1 MATPGTTRQT
11 DTPPKK
17 EPSVRDGVFES
28 FVAAGNSLG
37 FSGCDISATIMLPEY
52 SGGGR
57 ELNKARTFRIGTLQ
71 TISISTYNTK
81 TPVKAL
87 GFKNPI
93 AVARGGR
100 TIAGTLI
107 FNQLHTHVFND
118 NYEFPLKGDVDV
130 TWDTGGLLG
139 YASGDAQYITKRK
152 GDAET
157 LNTDKNRKIWDFSWD
172 TNYLGEVI
180 KPSDLPPFDIII
192 TMINEAGHMGKI
204 ILENIEIIHDS
215 STLSVED
222 IYTEVQYQYM
232 ASNIRYFEGKIGT
245 ANSTFSFANAFDS
258 GLEPVSADTVQ
269 AATETAPA
277 TTEERGPAPASATS
291 NTPEQRREIQEEVY
305 KYNAI
310 MEAGSAIAHNEVNP
324 EGIPMNGKRNT
335 DGTRTYQQ
343 GYVRKYS
350 KE

>member
-1 MATPGTTRQT
+1 MAPPGPTVQT

-17 EPSVRDGVFES
+17 PPTIRDGLFES
-28 FVAAGNSLG
+28 FTAAGNNLG
-37 FSGCDISATIMLPEY
+37 FSGCDISATIMLPQY
-52 SGGGR
+52 QGKNS
-57 ELNKARTFRIGTLQ
+57 ARIFRIGTLQ

-130 TWDTGGLLG
+130 TWDRGGLLG
-139 YASGDAQYITKRK
+139 YASGDAEYITKRK
-152 GDAET
+152 SNAGAPEPE
-157 LNTDKNRKIWDFSWD
+157 KNRKIWDFSWD
-172 TNYLGEVI
+172 TNYLGEVV

-204 ILENIEIIHDS
+204 ILEDIEIIHDS

-232 ASNIRYFEGKIGT
+232 ASNIRYFEGTIGT

-258 GLEPVSADTVQ
+258 GLEPVLVDSVK
-269 AATETAPA
+269 AATEPTTATPA
-277 TTEERGPAPASATS
+277 IVSPAPANSSS

-310 MEAGSAIAHNEVNP
+310 MEADSAIAHNEVNP

-335 DGTRTYQQ
+335 RRTATYQQ
-343 GYVRKYS
+343 GTINRFRDGYLK
-350 KE
+350 